1 MKNILRFYG
10 SCGHTTNEEISKEQF
25 ENWTAERIVK
35 SIFGDYPHKN
45 EVTIEDGD
53 QIVHVE
59 PFRWCSCEKCMMED
73 MKEFE

>member
-1 MKNILRFYG
+1 MNILRFYG
-10 SCGHTTNEEISKEQF
+10 SCGHIENKEISNEEF
-25 ENWTAERIVK
+25 EKWSTERIVK

-45 EVTIEDGD
+45 EITLENGSR
-53 QIVHVE
+53 IVHVV